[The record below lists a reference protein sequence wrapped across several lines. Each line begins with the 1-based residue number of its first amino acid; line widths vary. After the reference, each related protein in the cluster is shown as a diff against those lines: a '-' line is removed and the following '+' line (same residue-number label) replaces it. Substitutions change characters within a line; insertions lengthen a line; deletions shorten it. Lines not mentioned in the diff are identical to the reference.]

1 MKAILHGQSPKTKEL
16 RFVHQFISFQDQRQ
30 FQLFF
35 CKQPCF
41 AKFRF
46 SRFSNQIGHPFLF
59 YFQGSAQLIFVLFVI
74 FLSIILMN
82 LLLAFTVSETDKLQ
96 DAGYLIRLE
105 KTVSQITSIEDTLV
119 HKPTILQC
127 FPTGVAKRVYQNTSV
142 FKGLK
147 KRIGRNNVESSFR
160 LCVRPFTPIEKPI
173 GKYKSWAY
181 SNIKKVLNIS

>member
-1 MKAILHGQSPKTKEL
+1 MTNLDSPDSRTKL
-16 RFVHQFISFQDQRQ
+16 VISFYLW
-30 FQLFF
+30 FV
-35 CKQPCF
+35 
-41 AKFRF
+41 
-46 SRFSNQIGHPFLF
+46 
-59 YFQGSAQLIFVLFVI
+59 FQGSAQLIFVLFVI

-181 SNIKKVLNIS
+181 SNIKKVILFANRLLFGV

>member
-1 MKAILHGQSPKTKEL
+1 
-16 RFVHQFISFQDQRQ
+16 
-30 FQLFF
+30 
-35 CKQPCF
+35 
-41 AKFRF
+41 
-46 SRFSNQIGHPFLF
+46 
-59 YFQGSAQLIFVLFVI
+59 
-74 FLSIILMN
+74 MN

-181 SNIKKVLNIS
+181 SNIKKVILFANRLLFGV